1 MPAGALIEAMVNNYA
16 TQKCP
21 KAKRWLARHPRWTFY
36 LIVDLQTATDRYR
49 LRKPGV
55 EFASAGQ
62 SAPSTQM
69 SRAQIRSDGVQSDHV
84 AIRAHIG
91 PGAKSSPFIHQLA
104 PLVEQ
109 VTARIR
115 GRSGMVGQRETASPG
130 KRMPGIA
137 FMRSSH
143 SCLIFSASKG
153 GFKKF
158 PKLGMTFPYDQSER
172 KSSRTP
178 C

>member
-1 MPAGALIEAMVNNYA
+1 MNGHFGRHEGRIATEQAVQRRRYGRKTAGAVPAGALIEAMVNDYA
-16 TQKCP
+16 THKCP

-109 VTARIR
+109 VTARI
-115 GRSGMVGQRETASPG
+115 
-130 KRMPGIA
+130 
-137 FMRSSH
+137 
-143 SCLIFSASKG
+143 
-153 GFKKF
+153 
-158 PKLGMTFPYDQSER
+158 
-172 KSSRTP
+172 
-178 C
+178 